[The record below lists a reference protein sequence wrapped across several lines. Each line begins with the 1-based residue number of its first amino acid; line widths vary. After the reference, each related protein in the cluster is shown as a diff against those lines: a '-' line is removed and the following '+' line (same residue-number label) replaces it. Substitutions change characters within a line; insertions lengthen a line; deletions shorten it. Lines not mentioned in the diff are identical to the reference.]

1 MTDKEIHA
9 RISGNLKKY
18 RKLRN
23 LTQAQL
29 ADSIGMSKE
38 TIKDID
44 CGQLWPSKATLSKLC
59 DFFGIDV
66 YRFFLPSEDVSIYS
80 SVPEIRQFLFDNI
93 KGIISDAYRDFKS
106 ENSVSH

>member
-23 LTQAQL
+23 LTQPQL

-38 TIKDID
+38 TIKDI
-44 CGQLWPSKATLSKLC
+44 
-59 DFFGIDV
+59 
-66 YRFFLPSEDVSIYS
+66 
-80 SVPEIRQFLFDNI
+80 
-93 KGIISDAYRDFKS
+93 ISDAYRDFKS
-106 ENSVSH
+106 ERSDLK

>member
-9 RISGNLKKY
+9 RISDNLKKY

-23 LTQAQL
+23 LPQAQL

-38 TIKDID
+38 
-44 CGQLWPSKATLSKLC
+44 S
-59 DFFGIDV
+59 
-66 YRFFLPSEDVSIYS
+66 
-80 SVPEIRQFLFDNI
+80 I

-106 ENSVSH
+106 ERSDLK